1 MWFCF
6 RSNCVSCP
14 DRDRQITA
22 QQRMFLDQREER
34 DQELQEEL
42 SKLFPRSKRREVRHS
57 TTGIFDF
64 ESLEADT
71 DSSDDEF
78 ETQKCGELAVGFLRT
93 NDEFV

>member
-1 MWFCF
+1 
-6 RSNCVSCP
+6 
-14 DRDRQITA
+14 
-22 QQRMFLDQREER
+22 MFLDQREER